1 MRRWGLRRWGRN
13 RRPRSITG
21 QITMIVVASVVLGVV
36 LFAGVVFAFS
46 ESRSRYK
53 PPIVLAR
60 VATVSQMVAAADSQV
75 EAERIAAAAGRA
87 DLPVTLSARPEP
99 GEDQPPGRDR
109 SLARDLLVEQL
120 ESNWGLEVIEDARLD
135 GNDEGR
141 LAVVAGAWGVLV
153 FDVSGV
159 TSLWAYIGPPA
170 FLTLA
175 IVLIVVTLLSIW
187 GVRWII
193 APLRALAAAAETFG
207 RAPDEAAAIDR
218 DGPREIVRLA
228 EAMDEMRTRIRA
240 LIDDRTRMLT
250 AISHDLN
257 TPLTRLALRAER
269 IPDPDLRKGILHEA
283 SQVTRM
289 LDETLDHLRAD
300 QTAEPAARV
309 DLPSLLQTLCAEF
322 ADVGHDVRYDGPAR
336 LAWSCRSGLMA
347 RALGNVVDN
356 AVRHGSQVFVSLR
369 AGPSG
374 GVEIDVA
381 DDGPGICADQREAL
395 FLPFVKGDPARQPAL
410 RNGFGLGLSIARD
423 VVRGH
428 GGEIRLLDRT
438 PQGLIVRIA
447 LPADL

>member
-1 MRRWGLRRWGRN
+1 MRRPRRDRG
-13 RRPRSITG
+13 PRSITG
-21 QITMIVVASVVLGVV
+21 QITLIVVASVVLGVL

-46 ESRSRYK
+46 ESVSRLK
-53 PPIVLAR
+53 P
-60 VATVSQMVAAADSQV
+60 
-75 EAERIAAAAGRA
+75 
-87 DLPVTLSARPEP
+87 PVTLARIATVAQMVGAAET
-99 GEDQPPGRDR
+99 GEEATRIADAAARVGVPVTLRDR
-109 SLARDLLVEQL
+109 AAPRASAAGSPERAPERAGVFAPLARGLLAERLETLWDRKVVE
-120 ESNWGLEVIEDARLD
+120 IARGPQERD
-135 GNDEGR
+135 GGALLGVE
-141 LAVVAGAWGVLV
+141 AGPWGVLV
-153 FDVSGV
+153 FDVSDV
-159 TSLWAYIGPPA
+159 TSLWAYLAPPA

-175 IVLIVVTLLSIW
+175 IVLIVVALLSIW

-269 IPDPDLRKGILHEA
+269 IADPALRRGILHETA
-283 SQVTRM
+283 QVTRM

-300 QTAEPAARV
+300 QTSEPPARV

-322 ADVGHDVRYDGPAR
+322 ADAGHDVRYQGPAR
-336 LAWSCRSGLMA
+336 LAWRCRPGLMA

-356 AVRHGSQVFVSLR
+356 AVRHGSTVAVTLR
-369 AGPSG
+369 EAAGGG
-374 GVEIDVA
+374 GVEIDVS
-381 DDGPGICADQREAL
+381 DDGPGIRADRREAL
-395 FLPFVKGDPARQPAL
+395 FAPFAKGDAARGPAG

-428 GGEIRLLDRT
+428 GGEIRLLDRA
-438 PQGLIVRIA
+438 PRGLIV
-447 LPADL
+447 